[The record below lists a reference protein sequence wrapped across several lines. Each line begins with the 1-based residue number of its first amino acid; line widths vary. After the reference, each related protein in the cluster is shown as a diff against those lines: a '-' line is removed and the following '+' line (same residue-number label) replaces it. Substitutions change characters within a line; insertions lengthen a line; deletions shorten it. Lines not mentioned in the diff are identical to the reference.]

1 MEKKPINRNLSRML
15 RIVLMTSL
23 TGFVCGC
30 ATSIKLD
37 ATKRLILNNERGF
50 QDAYMASPQ
59 VKKFV
64 EDALEQIVEY
74 ERQLE
79 KKSITN

>member
-1 MEKKPINRNLSRML
+1 MEKKPISKNWSRML

-37 ATKRLILNNERGF
+37 ATKRLILENERGF
-50 QDAYMASPQ
+50 QDAFMASPQ
-59 VKKFV
+59 AKQFV

-79 KKSITN
+79 KNSITN

>member
-1 MEKKPINRNLSRML
+1 MAKRQKNKNLSRML
-15 RIVLMTSL
+15 RIVLLTSL

-37 ATKRLILNNERGF
+37 ATKRLILENERGF

-59 VKKFV
+59 AKKFV

-79 KKSITN
+79 KNSITN

>member
-1 MEKKPINRNLSRML
+1 MEKKPINKNLSRML
-15 RIVLMTSL
+15 RIVLLISL
-23 TGFVCGC
+23 TGLGCGC

-37 ATKRLILNNERGF
+37 ATKRLILENERGF

-59 VKKFV
+59 AKKFV

-79 KKSITN
+79 KNSIGK

>member
-15 RIVLMTSL
+15 RIVLLISW
-23 TGFVCGC
+23 TGLGCGC

-37 ATKRLILNNERGF
+37 ATKRLILENERGF

-59 VKKFV
+59 AKKFV

-79 KKSITN
+79 KNSITN

>member
-23 TGFVCGC
+23 TGLGYGC

-59 VKKFV
+59 AKQFV
-64 EDALEQIVEY
+64 ESALEQIVEY

>member
-1 MEKKPINRNLSRML
+1 MAKKQKNANLSRML
-15 RIVLMTSL
+15 RIVLLTSL
-23 TGFVCGC
+23 TGLGCGC

-37 ATKRLILNNERGF
+37 ATKRLILENERGF

-59 VKKFV
+59 AKKFV

-79 KKSITN
+79 KNSIGK

>member
-1 MEKKPINRNLSRML
+1 MAKKQKNANLSRML
-15 RIVLMTSL
+15 RIVLLTSL
-23 TGFVCGC
+23 TGLGCGC

-37 ATKRLILNNERGF
+37 ATKRLILENERGF

-59 VKKFV
+59 AKKFV

-79 KKSITN
+79 KNSITN

>member
-1 MEKKPINRNLSRML
+1 MEKKPINKSWSKML

-37 ATKRLILNNERGF
+37 ATKRLILENERGF

-59 VKKFV
+59 AKKFV

-79 KKSITN
+79 KNSIGT

>member
-1 MEKKPINRNLSRML
+1 MAKKQKSANLSRML
-15 RIVLMTSL
+15 RIVLLTSL
-23 TGFVCGC
+23 TGLGCGC

-59 VKKFV
+59 AKKFV

-79 KKSITN
+79 KNSIGK

>member
-1 MEKKPINRNLSRML
+1 MAKKQKNANLSRML

-23 TGFVCGC
+23 TGLGCGC

-37 ATKRLILNNERGF
+37 ATKRLILENERGF

-59 VKKFV
+59 AKKFV

-79 KKSITN
+79 KSSIGK